1 MRSRRAW
8 AGSPRSTTTLGPR
21 RRARVRRDELTA
33 LGQLAGDA
41 AGGLASQI
49 QQMHRG
55 IAGRV
60 WRAVGPAAIPVRV
73 VHDRIADR
81 GYAAAAEATRRLV
94 SGGIGALGVVQ
105 PRDAPSIERTLGGR
119 AVVGALNGIWGD
131 TLAKRHNGLA
141 LKMTLRAH
149 GRDVPLTAAGIRA
162 AYPHATAR
170 LVVFTH
176 GLCDT
181 DDAWML
187 GAARHVPY
195 GYRLQAELG
204 YTPLYVRYNTGLH
217 ISENG
222 RQLAALLDQV
232 TQAWPV
238 PIHEIAL
245 IGHSMGG
252 LVGRSACHYSDRG
265 EWCAKVRHVFT
276 LGAPHLG
283 APLEQAAHAA
293 SHVLGRL
300 PETRALF
307 AHPLNLRSVGIK
319 DLRYGYLVD
328 ECWEGQDCDA
338 FLRNTSRDIPFLRT
352 ANHYFICATLSRDPG
367 TLSARIIGDLL
378 VLQASAWA
386 HQPGQRL
393 RFPVEH
399 YSHIGRLHHF
409 ELLNHPAIYRQIH
422 RGMKPRRA
430 LPAPS
435 HELRASNPSPSAPAA

>member
-1 MRSRRAW
+1 M
-8 AGSPRSTTTLGPR
+8 
-21 RRARVRRDELTA
+21 RRDELA
-33 LGQLAGDA
+33 AFGQLAGDA

-49 QQMHRG
+49 QQMHQG
-55 IAGRV
+55 IADRV
-60 WRAVGPAAIPVRV
+60 WRAVGPAGAPVRL
-73 VHDRIADR
+73 VHDQIADR
-81 GYAAAAEATRRLV
+81 SYAAAARLTRRVV
-94 SGGIGALGVVQ
+94 SGGVGALSVTQ
-105 PRDAPSIERTLGGR
+105 RPDAPSIERTPRGR
-119 AVVGALNGIWGD
+119 AVVGALNGMWGD
-131 TLAKRHNGLA
+131 TLARRQNRLA
-141 LKMTLRAH
+141 LGMTLRAQ
-149 GRDVPLTAAGIRA
+149 GRDVPLTPAGLRD
-162 AYPHATAR
+162 AYPYASSR
-170 LVVFTH
+170 LAVFTH
-176 GLCDT
+176 GLCET

-187 GAARHVPY
+187 GATRHIPY

-217 ISENG
+217 VSQNG
-222 RQLAALLDQV
+222 RDLSALLDRV
-232 TQAWPV
+232 ARAWPTEV
-238 PIHEIAL
+238 HEVAL

-252 LVGRSACHYSDRG
+252 LVGRSACHYSDGG
-265 EWCAKVRHVFT
+265 EWCARVRHVFT

-293 SHVLGRL
+293 SYVLGRL
-300 PETRALF
+300 PETRALL

-352 ANHYFICATLSRDPG
+352 ANHYFVCATLSRDPG

-386 HQPGQRL
+386 HRRGQRL

-399 YSHIGRLHHF
+399 YTHIGRVNHF

-422 RGMKPRRA
+422 RWMAPRRA

-435 HELRASNPSPSAPAA
+435 RPAPAV